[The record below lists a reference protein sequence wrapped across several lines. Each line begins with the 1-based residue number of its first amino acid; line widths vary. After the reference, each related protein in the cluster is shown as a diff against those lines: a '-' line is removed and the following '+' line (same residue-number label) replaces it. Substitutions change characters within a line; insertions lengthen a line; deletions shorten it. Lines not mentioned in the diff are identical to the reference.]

1 MTRGFFF
8 KGGVFMTRR
17 FIRHSQFNFLFFLFF
32 FLFLLDIHAGL
43 SAEIKLAW
51 DPNSES
57 DLAGYKVYYGSSAR
71 TGTDPKVCVLC
82 GYGKVVPVGKVTTF
96 TISDLANGEG
106 VYVSVTAIDNSN
118 NESAFSNEV
127 NGAGKDSALNLPLF
141 LKAGPNLISFP
152 TLSGQTAVED
162 LFSPISGQYKTVYG
176 YKGCDGND
184 PWKMY
189 DPSLPSFV
197 NDLQYIDSTMGV
209 WIEMKQDSVMNV
221 SGAFPTT
228 LGIPLCPGWNLF
240 SYAGNQP
247 KEVVTALS
255 SISGKFERIYC
266 YKSSD
271 VADPWKLYDPSLPPF
286 VNDLTIMEPGLGY
299 WIYMKEACNLV
310 INN

>member
-1 MTRGFFF
+1 MA
-8 KGGVFMTRR
+8 RR
-17 FIRHSQFNFLFFLFF
+17 FTRCFQLQFLFSILS
-32 FLFLLDIHAGL
+32 FLFLLDIHGGL

-57 DLAGYKVYYGSSAR
+57 DLAGYKVYYGPSIR
-71 TGTDPKVCVLC
+71 TGTDPKICVLC
-82 GYGKVVPVGKVTTF
+82 GYGKIIPIGKVTTF

-106 VYVSVTAIDNSN
+106 VYASLTAIDNSG

-127 NGAGKDSALNLPLF
+127 NGTAKDPASSLQLS
-141 LKAGPNLISFP
+141 LKSGPNLVSFS
-152 TLSGQTAVED
+152 TLSGETQVEV
-162 LFSPISGQYKTVYG
+162 LLSSLSGQYKTVYG

-189 DPSLPSFV
+189 DPGLPSFV
-197 NDLQYIDSTMGV
+197 NDLQYIDNTMGIWV
-209 WIEMKQDSVMNV
+209 EMKQDSVLNV
-221 SGAFPTT
+221 PGVFPTT
-228 LGIPLCPGWNLF
+228 LGIPLCTGWNLF

-247 KEVVTALS
+247 KDVATALS
-255 SISGKFERIYC
+255 SISGKFEKIYC

-286 VNDLTIMEPGLGY
+286 VNDLTMMEPGLGY
-299 WIYMKEACNLV
+299 WIYMKEDCNLF